1 MSKII
6 QASTL
11 LKGSAGKVVFLSTEE
26 EDDHDHVPEVV
37 YGTNKS
43 DVINTGGGPQHII
56 AGNGD
61 DYVSAGG
68 GPDVV
73 DGGNGQDILT
83 GGGGPDSMNGGNGDD
98 VLIGGPGPDT
108 LSGDNGDDVLTGGEG
123 PDMLTGGRGADT
135 FVYLERSDAPARGD
149 EDEHEGGE
157 GEEGGHEDDGHEDGG
172 PKVET
177 ITDFKA
183 GVDKIDFTAFDNL
196 VAFSPDV
203 PTENAI
209 WVEQVGD
216 DTVVMVDLMNGV
228 DGDHPAEMSILLVGV
243 NANDLSAVDFLF

>member
-1 MSKII
+1 MSKIK

-11 LKGSAGKVVFLSTEE
+11 LKGSAGTVVFLSMEE

-73 DGGNGQDILT
+73 EGGNGQDILT
-83 GGGGPDSMNGGNGDD
+83 GGGGPDSMTGGNGDD
-98 VLIGGPGPDT
+98 VLIGGPGPDN
-108 LSGDNGDDVLTGGEG
+108 LSGDNGDDVLTGGES
-123 PDMLTGGRGADT
+123 PDMLTGGRGSDT
-135 FVYLERSDAPARGD
+135 FVYLARSDAPAHGGGD
-149 EDEHEGGE
+149 EHE

-183 GVDKIDFTAFDNL
+183 GVDKIDFTAFENL
-196 VAFSPDV
+196 NAFSPDG
-203 PTENAI
+203 PQENAI

-228 DGDHPAEMSILLVGV
+228 DGEHPAEMSILLVGV
-243 NANDLSAVDFLF
+243 NADDLSAVDFLF